1 MADFNDSDLFP
12 KQQTEDVVKTPPKFL
27 GMPLPSHLGPQFI
40 RVYRG
45 LHASNIHGSQ
55 DMDTL
60 DLDDIG
66 GHWSQDR
73 DVAMGMASGN
83 STRDFHG
90 NTYLDSITRRKKGLH
105 SLLVEGY
112 VHKDDKETDQHTLK
126 EAAVFGD
133 NHPEK
138 EFPVKA
144 GGKVHITKV
153 SKYKIHPAAQPVE
166 GGAADAVSQ
175 PEFKESQEFDSPL
188 EVTPKPLDR
197 DGYTG
202 RKKKE
207 GRLTN
212 FDTGVNQ
219 T

>member
-1 MADFNDSDLFP
+1 MADFKDSDLFP
-12 KQQTEDVVKTPPKFL
+12 KQQTKDVVKTPPKFL

-45 LHASNIHGSQ
+45 MHANHLGNQ

-83 STRDFHG
+83 STKDFHG
-90 NTYLDSITRRKKGLH
+90 KTYLDSISTRKKGLN

-112 VHKDDKETDQHTLK
+112 VHKDDKETNQQTLN
-126 EAAVFGD
+126 EAAVWNED
-133 NHPEK
+133 NHEK

-153 SKYKIHPAAQPVE
+153 SKYKIHPAALPVE
-166 GGAADAVSQ
+166 GGTGDAVSQ
-175 PEFKESQEFDSPL
+175 PEFKESQEFDNPL
-188 EVTPKPLDR
+188 EVTTKPLDR
-197 DGYTG
+197 VGYVG
-202 RKKKE
+202 RKIKE
-207 GRLTN
+207 GKLAN
-212 FDTGVNQ
+212 FDTGLGR
-219 T
+219 

>member
-1 MADFNDSDLFP
+1 MADFKDSDLFP
-12 KQQTEDVVKTPPKFL
+12 KQQTKDVVKTPPKFL

-45 LHASNIHGSQ
+45 LHASHLGDQS
-55 DMDTL
+55 MESL
-60 DLDDIG
+60 DLEDVG

-83 STRDFHG
+83 ITKDFHG
-90 NTYLDSITRRKKGLH
+90 KTYLDSTSRRNKGLH
-105 SLLVEGY
+105 ALLVEGY
-112 VHKDDKETDQHTLK
+112 VHKDDKETNQHTLK
-126 EAAVFGD
+126 EADVYD
-133 NHPEK
+133 EDSHER

-153 SKYKIHPAAQPVE
+153 SKYKIHPAALPVE
-166 GGAADAVSQ
+166 GGTEDAVSQ

-197 DGYTG
+197 VGYVG
-202 RKKKE
+202 RKIKE
-207 GRLTN
+207 GRSAN
-212 FDTGVNQ
+212 FNTGRR
-219 T
+219 